1 MDWMMWHSFVCRRWI
16 PSSSKISY
24 QLNQMRSSNWIQTI
38 HELNAN
44 IRSFLASE
52 MQLLFQLPIFLNQ
65 FVLRFRHSP
74 LKIMRT
80 VAFPCQHLL
89 NVSADRK
96 NTIFFCQLGIEIGS
110 SLASR
115 SFCFVLV
122 LHLLNMMLCAVS
134 HFFMLYIFKSF
145 KEKMKRFAHSHEC
158 WYFCTLRKKQLHI
171 WLNN

>member
-1 MDWMMWHSFVCRRWI
+1 MDWMVWHSSVCCWWI

-24 QLNQMRSSNWIQTI
+24 QLNQMWSSNRIQTI

-44 IRSFLASE
+44 SKSFSFSK
-52 MQLLFQLPIFLNQ
+52 MQLLLQLPSFLNQ

-74 LKIMRT
+74 SKIMRT

-96 NTIFFCQLGIEIGS
+96 NSIFFCQLGIEIGVV
-110 SLASR
+110 LVLH
-115 SFCFVLV
+115 FFFFVLV
-122 LHLLNMMLCAVS
+122 LHLLSMMLCAVS
-134 HFFMLYIFKSF
+134 LFFMFYIFKSF
-145 KEKMKRFAHSHEC
+145 KKKMKRFAHSHEC
-158 WYFCTLRKKQLHI
+158 WYFCTLQKKQLHI